1 MADFFK
7 CCLPGPRRPS
17 IGDEVELVSAAALP
31 GIRKSRHKAHMPD
44 TAMVPPPTQSADHGL
59 YQSHRASQGLQ
70 ANVEN
75 YAQQNEINDV
85 SFNAPDRAHAHLL
98 RDLNAALGHFRYA
111 VSGSYAEAL
120 WGCQRGKR
128 RNIVSIMCQ
137 SSSRKTIRVWLYSQT
152 LFTVSAND
160 ENVLQY
166 QGDVRGAEPMSVRI
180 RWVSDR
186 ELQRLQIIES
196 KVRYRE
202 GPSEPVE
209 HVRLVLLT
217 LPALADN
224 IARSYINARDKC
236 AREDFA
242 ADLFS
247 VLQRI
252 VDLEFAHEGTG
263 PLTAEENVHMLS
275 KEFWIP
281 FTKAYPHALELFA
294 RCGAPVPDFAVM
306 ASQPQAE
313 PSMQSQPTA
322 LHLNSFH
329 KSRSASLT
337 PLDRGHRHRNHSSSS
352 KQVSTSKHKS
362 SSSSKTKRFSA
373 NSKAKTQVHSP
384 EPSPQRPVHPANIIH
399 QQEPE
404 TRSTFSILFG
414 FKESPE
420 TVERRRQEKLENE
433 RAARRASEKL
443 AAKIQ
448 RNRERDREREWH
460 TRKQSERMGLHDPS
474 KNPMFMPQPPMS
486 GPAEARV
493 S

>member
-7 CCLPGPRRPS
+7 CCFPGPRRPS
-17 IGDEVELVSAAALP
+17 IGDEIELVSAAALP
-31 GIRKSRHKAHMPD
+31 GTKQGRPSTYMSDIPMSSTHTRSAHHDPHQSRPS
-44 TAMVPPPTQSADHGL
+44 QDHQDLVNSG
-59 YQSHRASQGLQ
+59 
-70 ANVEN
+70 
-75 YAQQNEINDV
+75 AQLEDINDV
-85 SFNAPDRAHAHLL
+85 LFNAADRAHAHLL
-98 RDLNAALGHFRYA
+98 RDLNSALEHFRYA

-160 ENVLQY
+160 DNVLQY
-166 QGDVRGAEPMSVRI
+166 QGDFRGAEPLSVRI

-186 ELQRLQIIES
+186 ELQRLRIIES
-196 KVRYRE
+196 KISYRE
-202 GPSEPVE
+202 GPSEPVK

-224 IARSYINARDKC
+224 IAWSYINAKDQR
-236 AREDFA
+236 ARGDFA

-247 VLQRI
+247 VLQRV
-252 VDLEFAHEGTG
+252 VDLEFSHEGTG

-275 KEFWIP
+275 KDFWIP

-294 RCGAPVPDFAVM
+294 RCGAPVPEFAVV

-313 PSMQSQPTA
+313 PSMQSQPSS
-322 LHLNSFH
+322 LYPNSLE
-329 KSRSASLT
+329 KRRSAT
-337 PLDRGHRHRNHSSSS
+337 PPLSPLIPGHRHRNHSSSS
-352 KQVSTSKHKS
+352 KKVSSSRSKS
-362 SSSSKTKRFSA
+362 PSSSKTKRSFA
-373 NSKAKTQVHSP
+373 NSRPKMQILSP
-384 EPSPQRPVHPANIIH
+384 QPSRQRPVHPANIIH
-399 QQEPE
+399 PEQE
-404 TRSTFSILFG
+404 TRSSFSALFG

-420 TVERRRQEKLENE
+420 IVERRRQEKLEND

-460 TRKQSERMGLHDPS
+460 TRKQSERMGLHDPL
-474 KNPMFMPQPPMS
+474 KGPMFMPQPKDPH
-486 GPAEARV
+486 
-493 S
+493 